1 MRTRLIL
8 FSALVFLA
16 ACSND
21 AETTAPRSP
30 VPSAASDGGHNTK
43 LDFPPGPGVA
53 ARPAPAFSLTTV
65 KSAEYFMDGVTVWD
79 GHVTAIC
86 PAGSKVTGGG
96 QEFTSGWFAG
106 RTVSS
111 GPIGGSGWDI
121 YVQVPLGQSASV
133 QAIAVCIQ

>member
-1 MRTRLIL
+1 MRTCFFL
-8 FSALVFLA
+8 FSVAALIA

-21 AETTAPRSP
+21 AETTAPRSI
-30 VPSAASDGGHNTK
+30 ASTASTGGHNTK

-65 KSAEYFMDGVTVWD
+65 KSAEYFMDGVSVWD

>member
-1 MRTRLIL
+1 MHTCLIL
-8 FSALVFLA
+8 FSALVLLA

-21 AETTAPRSP
+21 AETTAPRS
-30 VPSAASDGGHNTK
+30 VASTASTDGYDAK
-43 LDFPPGPGVA
+43 LDYPPGPGVA
-53 ARPAPAFSLTTV
+53 ARPAPAFTLTTV
-65 KSAEYFMDGVTVWD
+65 KSAEYFMDGVSVWD

-96 QEFTSGWFAG
+96 QEFTSGVFAG